1 MSYFLPE
8 LKFKGDR
15 KYLHG
20 TDIYNN
26 TLQWLITQRQDI
38 HDIDFA
44 FHRLAVRQLRLTLE
58 ILPKGVDPIAVC
70 SFTSIEK
77 RERIYIY
84 EYDQVVEDSYRFQE
98 DEIVS
103 LTKFDLISRSAIF
116 SSISIFSDIEVWVS
130 MTKAL
135 HYHVF
140 SNLKGKWLFVRGKF
154 NKYIIQSATG
164 ERKIII
170 AASFNDKLTRTEL
183 LIDGANVGD
192 IYFSIV

>member
-103 LTKFDLISRSAIF
+103 LTKFDLISRSAIL

-140 SNLKGKWLFVRGKF
+140 SKSKGKWLFVRGKF
-154 NKYIIQSATG
+154 NKYMIQSATG

-183 LIDGANVGD
+183 LIDGAKVGD